1 MRYVRSITQRAATR
15 FGFGKAGNKRPHA
28 AQTSDKFAEKIG
40 KRYATLTECI
50 GKGGLVDRNASGTSL
65 PHS

>member
-15 FGFGKAGNKRPHA
+15 FGFGKAGSKRPDA
-28 AQTSDKFAEKIG
+28 TQTSDKFAEKIG
-40 KRYATLTECI
+40 KRYAALTECI
-50 GKGGLVDRNASGTSL
+50 GKGGLVDRNASGTSW